1 MKKVKLSNRTILTLL
16 IIGIVSVAMVQSY
29 QKFQNDNEN
38 SGSFITNETE
48 NNQSDYKKATLQE
61 KPKIVLKESS
71 ISVDSFDDIDFL
83 SYVLSA
89 TDDQDGNLIDFV
101 SFRVIDETSSSQVV
115 QYSVEDSDGNTAS
128 SELFVRLNE
137 N

>member
-29 QKFQNDNEN
+29 QKFQNDNDN
-38 SGSFITNETE
+38 SESFITDKTE
-48 NNQSDYKKATLQE
+48 NNQSNNKKATLQE

-71 ISVDSFDDIDFL
+71 ISADSFDDIDYL

-89 TDDQDGNLIDFV
+89 SDDQDGNLIDSV
-101 SFRVIDETSSSQVV
+101 TFRVIDETSSSQVV
-115 QYSVEDSDGNTAS
+115 QYSVEDSDGHTAS

-137 N
+137 K

>member
-1 MKKVKLSNRTILTLL
+1 MKKIKLSNRAILTLL
-16 IIGIVSVAMVQSY
+16 IIGIVSVAMIQSY
-29 QKFQNDNEN
+29 QKFQTNNKNTE
-38 SGSFITNETE
+38 SFISNETK
-48 NNQSDYKKATLQE
+48 NNQSNKKTSLQE

-71 ISVDSFDDIDFL
+71 ITVESFDDIDFL

-89 TDDQDGNLIDFV
+89 SDDQDGDLMDSV
-101 SFRVIDETSSSQVV
+101 SFRVIDETKSSQVV
-115 QYSVEDSDGNTAS
+115 QYSIEDSDGNTAS

>member
-48 NNQSDYKKATLQE
+48 NNQSDHKKATLQE

>member
-29 QKFQNDNEN
+29 QKFQNNNEN

-48 NNQSDYKKATLQE
+48 NNQSDNKKATLQE
-61 KPKIVLKESS
+61 KPKIVLKESNV
-71 ISVDSFDDIDFL
+71 SVDSFDDIDFL

-89 TDDQDGNLIDFV
+89 NDDQDGNLIDSV
-101 SFRVIDETSSSQVV
+101 SFRVIDETSSSQIV

-137 N
+137 K